1 MIHVSSGLSR
11 AGRAEHTGNAY
22 RQRQWIYATSP
33 FGTSPGG
40 PMSTSTLSRPQA
52 RRTTVLVVV
61 GPAPGVPDWAAR
73 WAGRSGWTLQRR
85 ARGGPRGGGG
95 WGGPRRRRAGGG
107 PGEAPA
113 AGAPGAR
120 ALLLR
125 PDSPVDRPAERR
137 PHVVAALETLPD
149 DDAVV
154 ADAVACA
161 VAVGGALTFVHAVP
175 RSFGERSVGLD
186 GAVAH

>member
-1 MIHVSSGLSR
+1 MIPVSSGLSR

-22 RQRQWIYATSP
+22 RQQQWIYATSP

-52 RRTTVLVVV
+52 RPKTLLGAV

-73 WAGRSGWTLQRR
+73 WARRSGWALQRR
-85 ARGGPRGGGG
+85 T
-95 WGGPRRRRAGGG
+95 GGG
-107 PGEAPA
+107 PGEAAAA
-113 AGAPGAR
+113 AGPGAR

-125 PDSPVDRPAERR
+125 PDSPVYRPAERR

-149 DDAVV
+149 DDAGG
-154 ADAVACA
+154 ADAVAGGGA
-161 VAVGGALTFVHAVP
+161 AGGAL
-175 RSFGERSVGLD
+175 
-186 GAVAH
+186 

>member
-73 WAGRSGWTLQRR
+73 WAGRSGWALQR
-85 ARGGPRGGGG
+85 RGGGG
-95 WGGPRRRRAGGG
+95 AGGGGAGGG
-107 PGEAPA
+107 PGAPA
-113 AGAPGAR
+113 PAPHR
-120 ALLLR
+120 T
-125 PDSPVDRPAERR
+125 
-137 PHVVAALETLPD
+137 PHTAVPHTLPLHSRPSPGVPPPPRPGPAGFAHLAPD
-149 DDAVV
+149 LAVKP
-154 ADAVACA
+154 D
-161 VAVGGALTFVHAVP
+161 
-175 RSFGERSVGLD
+175 
-186 GAVAH
+186 